1 MKGKG
6 FNPGQAVVATQR
18 VSVARMH
25 VAAGFNI
32 SSTPPLSPRPHRL
45 LVYTQEQLQ
54 QSESPTVPHFPGP
67 RSLSSL
73 VLGSLSGEGTCGS
86 RQAAGNSELRWVG
99 GGKRGTRWATNP
111 AFQSAGSD

>member
-73 VLGSLSGEGTCGS
+73 VLGSLSGEGTCGEF
-86 RQAAGNSELRWVG
+86 RIEVG
-99 GGKRGTRWATNP
+99 GGREKGHQVGNKPCFSERGL
-111 AFQSAGSD
+111 